1 MATSIYPDGNYD
13 FSKPPW
19 YQNATDRVQYER
31 TFQQGTRE
39 EMLEAQALI
48 NAQATTQSW
57 EIHAQF
63 DAPEQP
69 RFGATSQ
76 QPTLDDIFMG
86 NLSQSD
92 NLNNHAPTDF
102 SGSNAG
108 QEATSIPSIPYW
120 A

>member
-1 MATSIYPDGNYD
+1 MAHIFPDGQYD
-13 FSKPPW
+13 FTKPPF

-63 DAPEQP
+63 DAPP
-69 RFGATSQ
+69 PAMFGATSQ
-76 QPTLDDIFMG
+76 QPTLDDIYGG
-86 NLSQSD
+86 NYTQSGH
-92 NLNNHAPTDF
+92 LNDRAPTDF
-102 SGSNAG
+102 SGTTAG